1 MIVPVQMGALRERLG
16 MDELLRHWSL
26 VCGDPEAVQTI
37 SVVVDAL
44 IDYLGDLP
52 FHPARY
58 ASSGGALLAVARS
71 GRHAAN
77 LAQHMVFGDPLSAAW
92 RKAAP
97 FWRAAAIIAALL
109 PWAPVA
115 AASVGVWS
123 EGGAQWDGAVEGI
136 GPWLERNGEGHVYWL
151 SPPNASN
158 TDVSFTAALD
168 MVPLIGHLLL
178 PPEVRTRM
186 EGLEGNPLRTICS
199 TWLNLHS
206 HAGSHSQDLL
216 RVVEATRSHVLQ
228 AAIHGDRESAT
239 QAAPLPLMPILV
251 GAIRDAV
258 DDPNRC
264 VSVREGVARIGFPH
278 GLDFI
283 AAALARHGVVYH
295 SHHALLQ
302 LLFDYNLIISVDPET
317 APDGTR
323 ALVLASTLVAY
334 PDAGPALFPRVSDT
348 RPNDPPAVGKPLGA
362 EPLGAGHTGTSGTS
376 LPPSPQRTA
385 EQPVPTQR
393 NGESAYMAE
402 EFVTIARAIARTYA
416 RLPGAIDPEGW
427 VWVRVNDIRK
437 HYALIE
443 PLEIWMAT
451 EGLIT
456 PCKGGGRTFHCK
468 RAIDGQP
475 DAQCYRF
482 SQDKL
487 RAYLRQNAR
496 TGNPS

>member
-1 MIVPVQMGALRERLG
+1 MIVPVQMGALRERLQL
-16 MDELLRHWSL
+16 DALERHWSL

-37 SVVVDAL
+37 SAVADAL

-58 ASSGGALLAVARS
+58 ASRGGALMAVARS

-97 FWRAAAIIAALL
+97 YWRAAAIIASLL

-115 AASVGVWS
+115 ATSVGVWS

-136 GPWLERNGEGHVYWL
+136 GPWLERYGEGHVYWL
-151 SPPNASN
+151 GPPNSN
-158 TDVSFTAALD
+158 ADVSFAAALD
-168 MVPLIGHLLL
+168 MVPLVAHLLL
-178 PPEVRTRM
+178 PPGVRTPM

-206 HAGSHSQDLL
+206 HAGSHGQDLL

-228 AAIHGDRESAT
+228 AAIHGDRESGRGAS
-239 QAAPLPLMPILV
+239 PLPLMPILV

-258 DDPNRC
+258 DDPHGC
-264 VSVREGVARIGFPH
+264 VSVREGVARIGYPR

-283 AAALARHGVVYH
+283 TAALARHGVVYH
-295 SHHALLQ
+295 SHHALSQ
-302 LLFDYNLIISVDPET
+302 LLLEYSLIISADPET

-323 ALVLASTLVAY
+323 ALVLASTLLAY
-334 PDAGPALFPRVSDT
+334 PDAGSGT
-348 RPNDPPAVGKPLGA
+348 RPDDPMIAAEPPLGA
-362 EPLGAGHTGTSGTS
+362 EPPGAPDAS
-376 LPPSPQRTA
+376 LPPDPQRTT
-385 EQPVPTQR
+385 EQPVPTR
-393 NGESAYMAE
+393 CNGESAYMAE
-402 EFVTIARAIARTYA
+402 EFLVIARAIAKTYA
-416 RLPGAIDPEGW
+416 RLAGAIDSDGW
-427 VWVRVNDIRK
+427 VFVRVSDVRR

-443 PLEIWMAT
+443 PMEIWMAN

-456 PCKGGGRTFHCK
+456 PCGGRTFHCK

-482 SQDKL
+482 SQEKL

-496 TGNPS
+496 IPP